1 MRCIF
6 LLLIGCCHEKSIGK
20 SECLQNGG
28 KGECCTNFYRK
39 DGKCIACP
47 PGTYGDN
54 CTTSCPNRHYGEN
67 CGLKCECTSDERC
80 DPAKGC
86 ISITTA
92 HVIITTLESR
102 SNKETTELSIRPS
115 SGSFLVSSITEIS
128 ETSANNNAQNYQVS
142 SIYWSTTTVGSAAS
156 SIGPNAI
163 PVIIITGSVLSLFLI
178 IIIIN
183 QVHEK
188 FKKQRKAKLTSRAR
202 MSAGMPEEETYVEIN
217 ESTMQRNTTRYNKLG
232 KNQPTQNISDPPLLP
247 GRKDSIRKI
256 TSPEKVENCSDY
268 LDAVHVHA
276 EEHTDNSYLNPI
288 GKCNSYLEV
297 VETPPEDAS
306 CTDIRGTEQT
316 EHYQD
321 LY

>member
-1 MRCIF
+1 M
-6 LLLIGCCHEKSIGK
+6 
-20 SECLQNGG
+20 
-28 KGECCTNFYRK
+28 
-39 DGKCIACP
+39 
-47 PGTYGDN
+47 
-54 CTTSCPNRHYGEN
+54 
-67 CGLKCECTSDERC
+67 
-80 DPAKGC
+80 
-86 ISITTA
+86 
-92 HVIITTLESR
+92 
-102 SNKETTELSIRPS
+102 
-115 SGSFLVSSITEIS
+115 
-128 ETSANNNAQNYQVS
+128 S

-188 FKKQRKAKLTSRAR
+188 IKKQRKAKLTSPAR

-217 ESTMQRNTTRYNKLG
+217 ESTMQRNATRYNKLG

-247 GRKDSIRKI
+247 GREDSIRKI